1 MIWGGQTP
9 HLQPNKQKKI
19 NMPTPNS
26 TSQVT
31 SPPPFRGGRGKLLI
45 IGGGAAGC
53 FCAVSLKRN
62 CPDLDVCVL
71 EKGTRTMAKL
81 AITGGGRCNLTNSFR
96 QVKSTK
102 QVYPRGEKLMK
113 KLLKEFSNE
122 DVMQWFEAEGVPLVV
137 QDDECVFPKSQDA
150 MQIVNLLNAR
160 MRQLGVRVL
169 TRQNVQ
175 NIRKNRD
182 FSYIITTAEGMEHEA
197 THVVVTVGG
206 KPQNEG
212 FSFLESLSLD
222 IIPPVPS
229 LFTFNINDPQ
239 LHSLMGTVV
248 EPASVKLAGT
258 KLEAS
263 GPLLITHWGLSG
275 PAILKLSS
283 YGARMLAE
291 SSYKVKVVVNWLDEI
306 AENDAFAILQQ
317 LQTTNP
323 QKQISTLHP
332 QSDSQTTP
340 MTQKLWIYL
349 IEKAGL
355 QPEKRWAEVGQKQMR
370 RLASILT
377 ADTFDISGK
386 GQFKDEFVTCGGVSL
401 SSIDHKTLESKQH
414 KGLYFAGEVL
424 DIDAITGGFNL
435 QAAWSCAF
443 VVSKAVKEN
452 AELDAMQ

>member
-1 MIWGGQTP
+1 MPPINKTP
-9 HLQPNKQKKI
+9 
-19 NMPTPNS
+19 
-26 TSQVT
+26 QV
-31 SPPPFRGGRGKLLI
+31 SFPPPPGGVGGGFII

-53 FCAVSLKRN
+53 FCAVNLKRN

-71 EKGTRTMAKL
+71 EKGTHTMAKL

-96 QVKSTK
+96 QVRSLK
-102 QVYPRGEKLMK
+102 QAYPRGEKLMK
-113 KLLKEFSNE
+113 KLIKEFSNE
-122 DVMQWFEAEGVPLVV
+122 DVMQWFEAEGVRLTV
-137 QDDECVFPKSQDA
+137 QDDECVFPQSQDA

-182 FSYIITTAEGMEHEA
+182 FSYIITTEEGTEHEA
-197 THVVVTVGG
+197 SHVVVTVGG
-206 KPQNEG
+206 KPRNEG
-212 FSFLESLSLD
+212 FSFLEPLNLD
-222 IIPPVPS
+222 IISPVPS
-229 LFTFNINDPQ
+229 LFTFNINDPG

-283 YGARMLAE
+283 YGARLLADN
-291 SSYKVKVVVNWLDEI
+291 SYKMKVVVNWLDET
-306 AENDAFAILQQ
+306 AENDAFDILQQ
-317 LQTTNP
+317 LQTANP

-401 SSIDHKTLESKQH
+401 ASIDHKTLESKQH

-443 VVSKAVKEN
+443 VASKAIKDNVECRT
-452 AELDAMQ
+452 